1 MLLDSNLIL
10 MDSSPV
16 LGAAVTGPAV
26 GLTSF
31 LHPGSMEPVPVCAK
45 VVGEDFAGGTS
56 LTFTLTQSDSRDGPY
71 ADVPGSAITVPLA
84 ELTVGKNI
92 GWRFLP
98 RGARKP
104 WLKMVATPN
113 GTFTAGKIFGAVVRE
128 EHQPYGPGMHID
140 KGAVQD

>member
-45 VVGEDFAGGTS
+45 VVGEDFAGGTILLSAS
-56 LTFTLTQSDSRDGPY
+56 LIPIMRTSH
-71 ADVPGSAITVPLA
+71 
-84 ELTVGKNI
+84 GKSSPVQRL
-92 GWRFLP
+92 RFIRHWCRFHLISQK
-98 RGARKP
+98 R
-104 WLKMVATPN
+104 
-113 GTFTAGKIFGAVVRE
+113 
-128 EHQPYGPGMHID
+128 
-140 KGAVQD
+140 